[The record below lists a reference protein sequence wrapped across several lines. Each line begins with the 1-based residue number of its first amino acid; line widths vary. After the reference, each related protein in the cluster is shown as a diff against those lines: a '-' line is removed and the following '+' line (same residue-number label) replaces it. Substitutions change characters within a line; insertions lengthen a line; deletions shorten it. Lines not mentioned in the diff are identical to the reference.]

1 VIDIKN
7 YTKLPAIGFEQVF
20 YQGNKYYCL
29 IVKSTY
35 EWDDEGKLSLTEDQP
50 DLVVQDEYETEP
62 QESSLRYVTDLVP
75 FKPATDV
82 LITGTARALND
93 KPVKEWVAGIV
104 VASIKKGVR
113 LVGPRHWQHKT
124 LIGWTLSE
132 PEPCSSVQLCWENA
146 WGGKLADPK
155 SEKDIFWKNPL
166 GKGFHRKVALDKDK
180 IYSAPQI
187 EDYAYPITDID
198 SVQVP
203 VGFGPLDN
211 FFQDRSSIA
220 GTFDENWQKKTA
232 PSLPQDMDMEFYNV
246 APRDQ
251 IVKGYLSGGETVR
264 LTGLTPM
271 SPFEFTLPRHNMCA
285 VVYYEPNGSDTLN
298 MNLDTVAID
307 LDEQTVTMRWCSLV
321 PFSDNPRAI
330 LITKLDAATQAAND
344 ISGVSA

>member
-1 VIDIKN
+1 VIDIQN

-20 YQGNKYYCL
+20 YQGNKYHCL
-29 IVKSTY
+29 VVKATY
-35 EWDDEGKLSLTEDQP
+35 QWDDEGSLSLAEDQP

-62 QESSLRYVTDLVP
+62 LESSLRYVTDLVP

-82 LITGTARALND
+82 VITGTAKAPHE

-104 VASIKKGVR
+104 VGTIKKGVR

-124 LIGWTLSE
+124 LTGWKLSE
-132 PEPCSSVQLCWENA
+132 PEPCSSVHLCWENT

-166 GKGFHRKVALDKDK
+166 GKGFHAKAALDKDK
-180 IYSAPQI
+180 IYAAPQI
-187 EDYAYPITDID
+187 EDFVHPITDIH
-198 SVQVP
+198 SEQQP
-203 VGFGPLDN
+203 VGFGPMDN
-211 FFQDRSSIA
+211 FFHDRSSLA
-220 GTFDENWQKKTA
+220 GTFDENWQEKIA
-232 PSLPQDMDMEFYNV
+232 PSLPQDMDMAFYNV

-251 IVKGYLSGGETVR
+251 IVKDYLLGGESVR
-264 LTGLTPM
+264 LTGLTPQ

-307 LDEQTVTMRWCSLV
+307 LDEQVVTMRWCCLV
-321 PFSDNPRAI
+321 PFADNPRAI
-330 LITKLDAATQAAND
+330 LITKLDAAVQTDTETVGA
-344 ISGVSA
+344 SA